1 MTTSSTAIKKNIDTA
16 NTILK
21 NYNRYYKLS
30 ESELDN
36 NITFPVFIEKI
47 INSLEYS
54 LDGTAKNTA
63 IYKRVNHQLNEYKQL
78 LTIINLDRSS
88 YEFTKKYYDIKT
100 ALYKVSVII
109 VNITIDYGV
118 QVGIVPEH

>member
-88 YEFTKKYYDIKT
+88 YESTKKYYDIKT
-100 ALYKVSVII
+100 ALCKVSVII

-118 QVGIVPEH
+118 QVGLIPEH